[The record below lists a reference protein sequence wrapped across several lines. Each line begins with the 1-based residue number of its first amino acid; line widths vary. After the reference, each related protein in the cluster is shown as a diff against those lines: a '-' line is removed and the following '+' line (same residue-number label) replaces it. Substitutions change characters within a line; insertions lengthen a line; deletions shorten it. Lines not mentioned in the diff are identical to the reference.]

1 MIHWFLAQPLS
12 LILSEACISLCREIL
27 KGPLSSFEFEST
39 FSGKLFPQ
47 SFFLGLS
54 QGTFI
59 SEGCFIPSVVT
70 QRQIRMQIE
79 RGFAETRMQML
90 GAHIPLHSPSLWF
103 ACLPLRGLFPQGR
116 QKDSC
121 ASCTSLTAL
130 VKRFKKW
137 MIRNFWK
144 SLHLCP
150 WILTYYLNILSESS
164 RSRSNM
170 CSLKSTVSSGSW
182 HSQFCK
188 TSQDGKQYPSL
199 MT

>member
-54 QGTFI
+54 QGAFI

-79 RGFAETRMQML
+79 QGSQRRGCRCWVLTFPYIHL
-90 GAHIPLHSPSLWF
+90 PSDLH
-103 ACLPLRGLFPQGR
+103 ACLSRAVPPGQAEGFLCLLYLADGPCQ
-116 QKDSC
+116 
-121 ASCTSLTAL
+121 AL
-130 VKRFKKW
+130 
-137 MIRNFWK
+137 
-144 SLHLCP
+144 
-150 WILTYYLNILSESS
+150 
-164 RSRSNM
+164 
-170 CSLKSTVSSGSW
+170 
-182 HSQFCK
+182 
-188 TSQDGKQYPSL
+188 
-199 MT
+199 